1 MSLIF
6 EIDWNPERMVTEV
19 FKIRKGD
26 RKGREGCRLENRADS
41 LSTLE
46 TSQENALN
54 SVVFE
59 REKEEKK
66 ERMEGKSLKS
76 RESGF
81 ETLIN

>member
-1 MSLIF
+1 M
-6 EIDWNPERMVTEV
+6 
-19 FKIRKGD
+19 
-26 RKGREGCRLENRADS
+26 
-41 LSTLE
+41 
-46 TSQENALN
+46 N

-81 ETLIN
+81 ETLINLIYSQRRRAIRSSFNWVCIILL